1 MSNAVFGKTM
11 IDVGKHRDIK
21 LVTME
26 KRRNHLASE
35 SKYYTT
41 KFFTKHLLAIEM
53 KNTEILMKNLSV

>member
-21 LVTME
+21 LATME

-35 SKYYTT
+35 SNYYTT
-41 KFFTKHLLAIEM
+41 KFFTKHLLGIEM
-53 KNTEILMKNLSV
+53 RNTEILMKNLSV

>member
-11 IDVGKHRDIK
+11 IDVGKHRGIK
-21 LVTME
+21 LATME

-35 SKYYTT
+35 SNYYTT

-53 KNTEILMKNLSV
+53 RNTEILMKNLSV